1 MFEESE
7 AARPW
12 LQRFLI
18 SRNARLI
25 LLSNQIVVPPGTRSP
40 MRCIKFSAVTVL
52 SSSASTVFPNQ
63 SKRFEEVMLVNRV
76 PAEWLKIY
84 LEKTKRSCRS
94 RNSLLQT
101 HGPSFRMGGRSLRS
115 RMRAADRPNTF
126 EACASSGSRRPCS
139 FQRTGPAGG
148 EAVAHA
154 LAGGGWRA
162 ASVIIRLEEM
172 YVELD
177 KYSIST

>member
-63 SKRFEEVMLVNRV
+63 SKRFKEVMLVNRV

-84 LEKTKRSCRS
+84 LEKQNVHVDHAIRFCKRTVRPFEWEDVPYDPECEPRTGRIRS
-94 RNSLLQT
+94 RRARVQAHVGLVRSSARAPLVRK
-101 HGPSFRMGGRSLRS
+101 PSHMLW
-115 RMRAADRPNTF
+115 
-126 EACASSGSRRPCS
+126 
-139 FQRTGPAGG
+139 PAVVG
-148 EAVAHA
+148 A
-154 LAGGGWRA
+154 LPA
-162 ASVIIRLEEM
+162 
-172 YVELD
+172 
-177 KYSIST
+177 